1 MLLNKLLEGVA
12 VAKGNAAIPQI
23 DIAEITFDSRKCKPG
38 CLFVA
43 INGYDQDGHKYIPAA
58 ISAGASSVV
67 FQEGEAPEGAV
78 SVKVEDSRKALAIM
92 AANYFDHPSRK
103 LNLVGITGT
112 NGKTTTVTLL
122 YQLFTDLGY
131 SCGLLSTIENRIGTE
146 HLEADHTTPDPV
158 EINSLLAEM
167 CRRGCEY
174 CFMEVSSQAAGQD
187 RTYALDFRGAIFS
200 NLTHD
205 HLDYHKTFAEYLR
218 CKKLFFDYLPKTAFA
233 LTNVDDKNGPVI
245 VQNTKAEI
253 HTYSCH
259 TAADFQCKI
268 IESSLEGMQLR
279 INGKEVW
286 TRFIGAHNAYNLTA
300 VYGAATLLGA
310 DPEEILE
317 NISRLEPVKG
327 RMEYVKG
334 GNNITAVVDYAHTPD
349 ALQNVLSTLRNVDPD
364 AELLCVFGCGGDRDK
379 TKRPEMAATV
389 AKFADKMIVTSD
401 NPRTE
406 DPEAIIA
413 DIKAGVPQEAAGKTL
428 YIIDRKE
435 AIRTA
440 LMMAQ
445 KNAIVLVAGKGHE
458 DYQIIGKVKH
468 HFDDKEIIS
477 ETFKNL

>member
-1 MLLNKLLEGVA
+1 MLLKKLLDGVSLAEG
-12 VAKGNAAIPQI
+12 NLPIPEI
-23 DIAEITFDSRKCKPG
+23 DIPEIQFDSRKCKPG
-38 CLFVA
+38 SMFVA

-58 ISAGASSVV
+58 IAAGAKTIIY
-67 FQEGEAPEGAV
+67 QEGEAPAGITA
-78 SVKVEDSRKALAIM
+78 VKVTDSRKALAVM
-92 AANYFDHPSRK
+92 AANFYDHPSRK
-103 LNLVGITGT
+103 INLVGITGT

-122 YQLFTDLGY
+122 YQLFTNLGY
-131 SCGLLSTIENRIGTE
+131 SCGLLSTIENRIGSD
-146 HLEADHTTPDPV
+146 HVEADHTTPDPL
-158 EINSLLAEM
+158 EINALLDEM

-245 VQNTKAEI
+245 VQNTKAEV

-259 TAADFQCKI
+259 TAADFQCRI
-268 IESSLEGMQLR
+268 IESSLEGMQLKM
-279 INGKEVW
+279 NGKEVW

-300 VYGAATLLGA
+300 VYGASVLLGA
-310 DPEEILE
+310 DPEEVLQ
-317 NISRLEPVKG
+317 NISRLEPVRG

-334 GNNITAVVDYAHTPD
+334 PKDITAVVDYAHTPD
-349 ALQNVLSTLRNVDPD
+349 ALQNVLSTLRNVDPK
-364 AELLCVFGCGGDRDK
+364 AELVCVFGCGGDRDK

-413 DIKAGVPQEAAGKTL
+413 DIKAGVPDDAAGKTL
-428 YIIDRKE
+428 YIIDRRE

-440 LMMAQ
+440 LMMARQ
-445 KNAIVLVAGKGHE
+445 DAIVLVAGKGHE

-468 HFDDKEIIS
+468 HFDDKEVIS
-477 ETFKNL
+477 ETFKTL